1 MLRSL
6 LLLALAAAVV
16 GCKSRSKN
24 ATAVIGE
31 APSQNAPAAAPRF
44 SWQKEAP
51 AAENI
56 VRTTVK
62 AVRSDLALIELSAIE
77 KRDTGARLQLTLDG
91 RSFLV
96 EIIKA
101 DDKSAVVSI
110 VAGQAS
116 VPAVRAG
123 DVLGLAVVAQ

>member
-1 MLRSL
+1 MQRSL
-6 LLLALAAAVV
+6 LLLALAAAFV
-16 GCKSRSKN
+16 GCKSRSGN
-24 ATAVIGE
+24 TTAIIGE
-31 APSQNAPAAAPRF
+31 AAPQNAAAAPRF
-44 SWQKEAP
+44 SWQKDAP
-51 AAENI
+51 VAENV
-56 VRTTVK
+56 VRTTVL

-77 KRDTGARLQLTLDG
+77 KRDAGARLHLTLDG
-91 RSFLV
+91 RTFLA